1 MSSSSSSK
9 EEIVPAGTY
18 YSNDFEVINNELR
31 QHVKL
36 ANKEIDNVKAK
47 VNELVTIVHNDNKEW
62 SLKKIC
68 SYIAGRND
76 DLEEYGFSAR
86 TIHNY
91 LNEENRQLVD
101 KQKQRLHH
109 QPSQS
114 LEELRQEKGTIEH
127 NNVLEQSGE
136 SLHQKDLEESSS
148 SNKRT
153 LPTAYDIKDAETAEE
168 DEEEEPEEIYDKQFV
183 DRLIKEN
190 AQLVNSFTFEYD
202 LEVKDQI
209 LPLKVTC
216 YPDKK
221 TGFVRLDKGRLK
233 K

>member
-1 MSSSSSSK
+1 MSNK

-18 YSNDFEVINNELR
+18 YNNDFEVINNELR

-36 ANKEIDNVKAK
+36 ANKEIDNVKEK
-47 VNELVTIVHNDNKEW
+47 VNELITIVYNDNKDW

-68 SYIAGRND
+68 AYIAGRND

-91 LNEENRQLVD
+91 LNEENRQLID
-101 KQKQRLHH
+101 TRKQREPLFA
-109 QPSQS
+109 PSGS
-114 LEELRQEKGTIEH
+114 LEKLRNEKGEIIQ

-136 SLHQKDLEESSS
+136 SLHQKDIEQSSS
-148 SNKRT
+148 SRT
-153 LPTAYDIKDAETAEE
+153 LPTAYDIKDAETTE
-168 DEEEEPEEIYDKQFV
+168 DEEQEEIYDKQFV

-190 AQLVNSFTFEYD
+190 AKLIDSFTFEYD

-209 LPLKVTC
+209 LPLKVIV
-216 YPDKK
+216 YPDKH
-221 TGFVRLDKGRLK
+221 TGVVRLRK